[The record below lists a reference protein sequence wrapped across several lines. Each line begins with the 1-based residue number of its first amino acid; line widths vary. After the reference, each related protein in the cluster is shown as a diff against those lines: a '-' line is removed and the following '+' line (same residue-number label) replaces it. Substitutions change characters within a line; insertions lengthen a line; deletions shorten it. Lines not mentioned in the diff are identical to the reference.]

1 MNNRALKNA
10 SWMVGC
16 KVVQSLL
23 SLVIGMITARYLGP
37 SNYGVVSYVASVVA
51 FVLPIMQLG
60 LNQTI
65 VKEFINSPQDEG
77 KILGTAILFNIISSI
92 FCMLGSIAFVMV
104 AEAGDKETLIVCILY
119 SFTILF
125 QATEMTQY
133 WFQAKLLSK
142 YSSIASLLAYVIVT
156 IYKILLLI
164 TQKSV
169 IWFAFSNVLDYILIS
184 FILLIIYKKLGGQR
198 FSFDFS
204 LGLRMLSRSKYYIIP
219 SLMVRIF
226 QHTDKIMINTMLGK
240 VETGVYSAAI
250 TCIGISGFVFS
261 AVIDS
266 ARPIVLESKKQDR
279 VQYENNMVRLYCVVT
294 YLSLFQS
301 VIMTVLA
308 KPIIMVMYG
317 EKYLGSVVI
326 LMVAVWYVTFSY
338 YGSVRNVWILA
349 EGLQRYL
356 LPINIIGASLNVLLN
371 FLLIPSFGG
380 VGAAIASFI
389 TQFFSN
395 VIMGFIIAPIREN
408 NKYLIK
414 GINPKIL
421 IQIVLSM
428 LNKKTG
434 IDNSHEKM

>member
-1 MNNRALKNA
+1 MNNRVLKNA
-10 SWMVGC
+10 SWIVGC

-37 SNYGVVSYVASVVA
+37 SSYGVISYVASVVA

-65 VKEFINSPQDEG
+65 VKEFINSPQNEG
-77 KILGTAILFNIISSI
+77 KILGTSIVFNTVSSI

-125 QATEMTQY
+125 QATEITQY

-142 YSSIASLLAYVIVT
+142 YPSIASLFAYAVVA
-156 IYKILLLI
+156 IYKTILLI

-198 FSFDFS
+198 LSLDFS
-204 LGLRMLSRSKYYIIP
+204 LGVRMLSRSKYYIIP
-219 SLMVRIF
+219 SLMVMIF

-266 ARPIVLESKKQDR
+266 ARPIVLESKKQNR
-279 VQYENNMVRLYCVVT
+279 NQYEDNLTKLYCIIT
-294 YLSLFQS
+294 YLSLSQS
-301 VIMTVLA
+301 VIMTLLA
-308 KPIIMVMYG
+308 KPIIIVLYG
-317 EKYLGSVVI
+317 EKYLDSVVI

-338 YGSVRNVWILA
+338 FGSVRNVWILA

-356 LPINIIGASLNVLLN
+356 LPINIIGALLNVLLN
-371 FLLIPSFGG
+371 LLLIPCFGG
-380 VGAAIASFI
+380 VGAAVASLI
-389 TQFFSN
+389 TQFFTN
-395 VIMGFIIAPIREN
+395 VILGYFIAPIREN

-414 GINPKIL
+414 GTNPKIL
-421 IQIVLSM
+421 IQIVSSM
-428 LNKKTG
+428 LNKKRG
-434 IDNSHEKM
+434 IG